1 MGTLVI
7 SKKEN
12 NKYKYTYNNRKG
24 NTLLTSNSHETKA
37 HCISEINILKRNFS
51 SIEYVRYKTPSGKLY
66 FKISVNGHLLGSS
79 RKFTTPLLM
88 EKGLND
94 FSLILQYLK
103 YWILLKMFL
112 RRFPKSFLM
121 NYNNKK

>member
-12 NKYKYTYNNRKG
+12 NTYKYTYNNRKG
-24 NTLLTSNSHETKA
+24 NAIFTSNSYSSKA
-37 HCISEINILKRNFS
+37 QCLSEINILKRNFS
-51 SIEYVRYKTPSGKLY
+51 VITFIHYKTPSGKMF
-66 FKISVNGHLLGSS
+66 FKVNVNNHILGVS

-94 FSLILQYLK
+94 LKNNFLISEVLDFTEDVFSTFTEEI
-103 YWILLKMFL
+103 I
-112 RRFPKSFLM
+112 
-121 NYNNKK
+121 

>member
-66 FKISVNGHLLGSS
+66 FKISVNEHLLGSS

-94 FSLILQYLK
+94 FKSYFTISEVLD
-103 YWILLKMFL
+103 FTEDVFET
-112 RRFPKSFLM
+112 FPEIVFDEL
-121 NYNNKK
+121 

>member
-24 NTLLTSNSHETKA
+24 NTLVTSSSHETKA

-51 SIEYVRYKTPSGKLY
+51 SIEFVRYKTPSGKLY
-66 FKISVNGHLLGSS
+66 FKLSVNGHVVGVS

-88 EKGLND
+88 EKGMKDISDNFIKSEVLD
-94 FSLILQYLK
+94 FTEDV
-103 YWILLKMFL
+103 
-112 RRFPKSFLM
+112 FPDIFEEINL
-121 NYNNKK
+121 